1 MPTGQESLQTW
12 SSKRVAVTGAGGFI
26 GSHLAE
32 ALVAEG
38 ADVTA
43 VVRYN
48 SRGDDGNLRFL
59 DDDVRGSLRV
69 HRIDLTDLEAT
80 RQALDGMEVVFNL
93 AAFVGIPYSYANPHD
108 TVMNNVQATVNVLA
122 VARENGVER
131 LVQTS
136 TSEVYGSARQVP
148 IPETHPL
155 QPQSPY
161 SASKIATDHIALSY
175 HYAFHVPVAVV
186 RPFNTFG
193 PRQSARAV
201 IPTIIMQA
209 LAGSEIRL
217 GTTTTTRDFT
227 YVADTVAGFLRAG
240 ASAGSVGEVINLG
253 TGREI
258 SIADTVKMIVG
269 VVGKD
274 ARVVQDAERLRP
286 ETSEVSRLCADIGKA
301 RRLLGYEPQV
311 SLEEGIRRT
320 AAWITEHLG
329 TYRPDAYAV

>member
-1 MPTGQESLQTW
+1 MAW

-38 ADVTA
+38 AEVTA

-59 DDDVRGSLRV
+59 ADDVRGSLRV

-80 RQALDGMEVVFNL
+80 RQALNGMEVVFNL

-148 IPETHPL
+148 IPEAHPL

-209 LAGSEIRL
+209 LAGNEIRL

-227 YVADTVAGFLRAG
+227 YVTDTVRGFLLAG
-240 ASAGSVGEVINLG
+240 ASAASVGEVVNLG

-301 RRLLGYEPQV
+301 RRLLGYEPRV

>member
-1 MPTGQESLQTW
+1 MTW

-26 GSHLAE
+26 GSHLVE

-38 ADVTA
+38 ADITA
-43 VVRYN
+43 IVRYN

-59 DDDVRGSLRV
+59 SEKVRRGLRV
-69 HRIDLTDLEAT
+69 ERIDLTDLEAT
-80 RQALDGMEVVFNL
+80 RQALRGAEIVFNL

-175 HYAFHVPVAVV
+175 YYAFHLPVAVV

-201 IPTIIMQA
+201 IPTIITQA
-209 LAGSEIRL
+209 LAGSEIKL

-227 YVADTVAGFLRAG
+227 YVADTVRGFMLAG
-240 ASAGSVGEVINLG
+240 ASPAAVGEVVNLG
-253 TGREI
+253 TGRET
-258 SIADTVKMIVG
+258 SIADTVKLIVG
-269 VVGKD
+269 TLGSK

-301 RRLLGYEPQV
+301 RKLLGYEPEV
-311 SLEEGIRRT
+311 GLEDGIRRT

>member
-1 MPTGQESLQTW
+1 MVW
-12 SSKRVAVTGAGGFI
+12 MSKRVAVTGAGGFI
-26 GSHLAE
+26 GSHLVE

-38 ADVTA
+38 AEVTA

-48 SRGDDGNLRFL
+48 SRGDDGNLRFV
-59 DDDVRGSLRV
+59 DEAVRRSLRME
-69 HRIDLTDLEAT
+69 RIDLADLEAT
-80 RQALDGMEVVFNL
+80 RQALKGAEVVFNL

-108 TVMNNVQATVNVLA
+108 TVLNNVQATVNVLA

-161 SASKIATDHIALSY
+161 SASKIATDNIALSY
-175 HYAFHVPVAVV
+175 HYAFQLPVSVV

-201 IPTIIMQA
+201 IPTVIMQA
-209 LAGSEIRL
+209 LTGSEIKL

-227 YVADTVAGFLRAG
+227 YVADTVRGFLLAG
-240 ASAGSVGEVINLG
+240 SSPASVGEVVNLG

-258 SIADTVKMIVG
+258 SIADVVKMIAG
-269 VVGKD
+269 QLGKS
-274 ARVVQDAERLRP
+274 ARVVEDSGRLRP
-286 ETSEVSRLCADIGKA
+286 QTSEVSRLCADISKA
-301 RRLLGYEPQV
+301 RRLIGYEPKV
-311 SLEEGIRRT
+311 KLEEGIRLT
-320 AAWITEHLG
+320 AAWIKEHLS
-329 TYRPDAYAV
+329 TFRPDAYAV

>member
-1 MPTGQESLQTW
+1 MTW

-26 GSHLAE
+26 GSHLVE
-32 ALVAEG
+32 ALAAEG
-38 ADVTA
+38 AAITA
-43 VVRYN
+43 IVRYN
-48 SRGDDGNLRFL
+48 SRGDDGNLRFVNEK
-59 DDDVRGSLRV
+59 VRRGLRV
-69 HRIDLTDLEAT
+69 ERIDLTDLEAT
-80 RQALDGMEVVFNL
+80 RQALRGAEIVFNL

-175 HYAFHVPVAVV
+175 YYAFHLPVAVV

-201 IPTIIMQA
+201 IPTVITQA
-209 LAGSEIRL
+209 LAGSEIKL

-227 YVADTVAGFLRAG
+227 YVADTVRGFMLAG
-240 ASAGSVGEVINLG
+240 ASPASVGEVVNLG
-253 TGREI
+253 TGRET
-258 SIADTVKMIVG
+258 SIADAVKLIVG
-269 VVGKD
+269 ALGSK
-274 ARVVQDAERLRP
+274 AHVVQDAERLRP

-301 RRLLGYEPQV
+301 RKLLGYEPQV
-311 SLEEGIRRT
+311 GFEDGIRRT

-329 TYRPDAYAV
+329 AYRPDAYAV

>member
-1 MPTGQESLQTW
+1 MTW

-32 ALVAEG
+32 GLVRAGAE
-38 ADVTA
+38 VTA

-48 SRGDDGNLRFL
+48 SRADDGNLRYVDSTIRNAL
-59 DDDVRGSLRV
+59 DVR
-69 HRIDLTDLEAT
+69 RIDLADLDAA
-80 RQALDGMEVVFNL
+80 RQALKGAEVIFHL

-108 TVMNNVQATVNVLA
+108 AVSNNVLSTLNVLS
-122 VARENGVER
+122 VARESGVER

-136 TSEVYGSARQVP
+136 TSEVYGSAIDVP

-175 HYAFHVPVAVV
+175 HYTFDLPVVVV

-201 IPTIIMQA
+201 IPTVIVQA
-209 LAGSEIRL
+209 LAGTGIKV
-217 GTTTTTRDFT
+217 GTTTTSRDF
-227 YVADTVAGFLRAG
+227 VFVSDTVKGFMLAG
-240 ASAGSVGEVINLG
+240 AARAAIGEIINIG
-253 TGREI
+253 TGREMRI
-258 SIADTVKMIVG
+258 DDAIRQIAE

-274 ARVVQDAERLRP
+274 IRVVHEEQRIRP
-286 ETSEVSRLCADIGKA
+286 KASEVTRLCADIAKA
-301 RRLLGYEPQV
+301 ERLIGFRPEV
-311 SLEEGIRRT
+311 TFEEGIRRT
-320 AAWITEHLG
+320 AAWIEEHMSA
-329 TYRPDAYAV
+329 YHPEAYAT

>member
-1 MPTGQESLQTW
+1 MTW

-26 GSHLAE
+26 GSHLVEALAE
-32 ALVAEG
+32 AGAE
-38 ADVTA
+38 VTA

-59 DDDVRGSLRV
+59 DDAVRGRLRIE
-69 HRIDLTDLEAT
+69 RLDLADLEAT
-80 RQALDGMEVVFNL
+80 RRALSGSRVVFHL

-108 TVMNNVQATVNVLA
+108 VVTNNVQSTVNVLA

-148 IPETHPL
+148 IPETHVL

-186 RPFNTFG
+186 RPFNTYG

-201 IPTIIMQA
+201 IPTVIMQA
-209 LAGSEIRL
+209 LTGSEIHL
-217 GTTTTTRDFT
+217 GATATTRDFT
-227 YVADTVAGFLRAG
+227 YVADTVRGFMLA
-240 ASAGSVGEVINLG
+240 AESPATVGEVVNLG

-258 SIADTVKMIVG
+258 SIADLVRLVAKTL
-269 VVGKD
+269 GKD
-274 ARVVQDAERLRP
+274 ARIVQDAERLRP
-286 ETSEVSRLCADIGKA
+286 ETSEVSRLCADLTKA
-301 RRLLGYEPQV
+301 RRLIGYEPQV
-311 SLEEGIRRT
+311 GLEEGIRRT
-320 AAWITEHLG
+320 AAWITAHLAEF
-329 TYRPDAYAV
+329 RPDTYAV